1 MESGI
6 PLKGTDE
13 QASFRLP
20 RLISR
25 HDFGGLLRNKM
36 GSKRSQGGQEE
47 VEETKSADT
56 AALSAEPPCSSQLVW
71 PLKKPLC

>member
-1 MESGI
+1 MESGM

-13 QASFRLP
+13 QASF

-56 AALSAEPPCSSQLVW
+56 AALSAAALSAEPTCSNLSGH
-71 PLKKPLC
+71 